1 MNLRGL
7 DKWLCIITDN
17 PTLSTELDFYL
28 NEGSKIQAIKCYRN
42 WCLGMSTISF
52 DALFVDQPDWIKK
65 EVTLRICKDTI
76 DLYAIRL
83 NVTTKTKRLRKRIEN
98 WCEENGYDKMGNE
111 VERKNDEGD
120 IYYKVSHW
128 DYVDTTVGNLINDN
142 KWLPHPKCY
151 IRMNKLWK
159 RYK

>member
-17 PTLSTELDFYL
+17 PTLSTELDLYL
-28 NEGSKIQAIKCYRN
+28 IEGSKIQAIKCYRK
-42 WCLGMSTISF
+42 WCT
-52 DALFVDQPDWIKK
+52 DQSYPAWSKK

-142 KWLPHPKCY
+142 TWLPHPKCY

>member
-28 NEGSKIQAIKCYRN
+28 NEGSKIQAIKCYRK
-42 WCLGMSTISF
+42 WCT
-52 DALFVDQPDWIKK
+52 DQSYPAWSKK

-98 WCEENGYDKMGNE
+98 WCNKNGYDKMGND
-111 VERKNDEGD
+111 VERKNDDGT
-120 IYYKVSHW
+120 IYYKRTDW
-128 DYVDTTVGNLINDN
+128 EMVDDIEGNLINDDQ
-142 KWLPHPKCY
+142 WMPHPNLLIK
-151 IRMNKLWK
+151 MNKLWK
-159 RYK
+159 RYR

>member
-17 PTLSTELDFYL
+17 PTLSTELDLYL
-28 NEGSKIQAIKCYRN
+28 IEGSKIQAIKCYRK
-42 WCLGMSTISF
+42 WCT
-52 DALFVDQPDWIKK
+52 DQSYPAWSKK

-98 WCEENGYDKMGNE
+98 WCEENGHDKMGNE

-142 KWLPHPKCY
+142 TWLPHPKCY

>member
-17 PTLSTELDFYL
+17 PTLSTELDLYL
-28 NEGSKIQAIKCYRN
+28 IEGSKIQAIKCYRK
-42 WCLGMSTISF
+42 WCT
-52 DALFVDQPDWIKK
+52 DQSYPAWSKK

>member
-17 PTLSTELDFYL
+17 PILSTELDFYL
-28 NEGSKIQAIKCYRN
+28 KEGSKIQAIKCYRN

-52 DALFVDQPDWIKK
+52 DALFVDQPDWNKK

-98 WCEENGYDKMGNE
+98 WCNKNGYDKMGND
-111 VERKNDEGD
+111 VERKNDDGT
-120 IYYKVSHW
+120 IYYKRTDW
-128 DYVDTTVGNLINDN
+128 EMVDDIEGNLINDDQ
-142 KWLPHPKCY
+142 WMPHPNLLIK
-151 IRMNKLWK
+151 MNKLWK
-159 RYK
+159 RYR